1 MREGD
6 IYSWRWADSDKH
18 ADSAA
23 FRNYRCKS
31 CIAEYDGKSL
41 TDTFWTSRTDGS
53 WLNPDDVALTLLGNK
68 NDMTVLADRP
78 EFYRRED
85 LVSMKHSNN
94 SGAPIYLKAGA
105 KRNADVMRG
114 LLHRK
119 QEEKRY
125 AIRSATQ
132 DLERLA
138 LAERDV
144 ENGLI
149 DKLCF

>member
-6 IYSWRWADSDKH
+6 IYNWRWADSEKH
-18 ADSAA
+18 ADSAN
-23 FRNYRCKS
+23 FRNYHCKS
-31 CIAEYDGKSL
+31 CIAEFDGKAL
-41 TDTFWTSRTDGS
+41 TDTFWGSRTDGS
-53 WLNPDDVALTLLGNK
+53 WLNPEDVDLTLLGNK
-68 NDMTVLADRP
+68 NDMTVLTDRP
-78 EFYRRED
+78 EFYRPED

-94 SGAPIYLKAGA
+94 SGAPIYLKAEA
-105 KRNADVMRG
+105 KRNAEVMRD
-114 LLHRK
+114 LLRRK

-138 LAERDV
+138 VAERDI

-149 DKLCF
+149 DKLYF